1 MAFIKTSSTTG
12 KSIVVLSDQEWV
24 AQGIFNDWFHKHE
37 ITEIESFAKK
47 LANDSRIKSS
57 IMTKMAQYIDDYAQ
71 AEQMTA
77 AQQAPQMMAAQQ
89 AAATGKKRRSPKQ
102 DAALKRTQERN
113 AAMRAFKTPAPRE
126 GAMTGPSFAS
136 QTTDPRTG
144 GTGTQTPGQL
154 IGSMQRNRFGDAAR
168 VNFQRMQDM
177 PPERRKIFMGE
188 LSKTPQGRQA
198 LAQMAQ
204 FQKGTAPGMSG
215 FVQRLD
221 PRTGKPISQLAG
233 FGQDVSGKAQAL
245 GRQVKGIPGQF
256 AKGAPQFAQNAQ
268 TVGRGVASGA
278 RGAAGAARGVGN
290 MAMQGLGAGTK
301 IPFLPGVGLGGAL
314 LGAGGAYLGAKA
326 YQYFRDGNIRN
337 MVINPDFVK
346 DPNKVKSALIG
357 AQQMGQLNSIKGV
370 TNSIDDAMERLNA
383 TVAAAINKLGNTPE
397 AQQLM
402 NAARATQ
409 QQGAPQ

>member
-24 AQGIFNDWFHKHE
+24 AQGIFNDWFHKNE

-57 IMTKMAQYIDDYAQ
+57 LMTKMAQLVND
-71 AEQMTA
+71 
-77 AQQAPQMMAAQQ
+77 
-89 AAATGKKRRSPKQ
+89 RRVRSPAQ
-102 DAALKRTQERN
+102 IANHQRMQAQN
-113 AAMRAFKTPAPRE
+113 AARIAGQTPAPIE

-136 QTTDPRTG
+136 QITDPRTG
-144 GTGTQTPGQL
+144 RVVRQTPEQMVS
-154 IGSMQRNRFGDAAR
+154 SMQRNRFGDAAR
-168 VNFQRMQDM
+168 ANYQRMQSM
-177 PPERRKIFMGE
+177 SPAQREIFMDQ
-188 LSKTPQGRQA
+188 LSQTPQGRQA
-198 LAQMAQ
+198 LTQIAQ
-204 FQKGTAPGMSG
+204 FEKSTAPGMG
-215 FVQRLD
+215 KFVQRLD

-301 IPFLPGVGLGGAL
+301 IPFLPGVGIGGAL

-346 DPNKVKSALIG
+346 DPSKVKSALIG

-383 TVAAAINKLGNTPE
+383 TVAAAINQLGNTPE

-402 NAARATQ
+402 NAARTTQ

>member
-24 AQGIFNDWFHKHE
+24 AQGIFNGWFHKHE

-57 IMTKMAQYIDDYAQ
+57 IMTKMAQLVNDRRPRTPAQ
-71 AEQMTA
+71 I
-77 AQQAPQMMAAQQ
+77 
-89 AAATGKKRRSPKQ
+89 
-102 DAALKRTQERN
+102 AALKRMQERN

-144 GTGTQTPGQL
+144 GTGTQTPEQM
-154 IGSMQRNRFGDAAR
+154 ISSMERNRFGDAAR
-168 VNFQRMQDM
+168 ANYQRMQDM

>member
-12 KSIVVLSDQEWV
+12 KPIVVLSDQEWV
-24 AQGIFNDWFHKHE
+24 AQGIFNDWFHRHE

-47 LANDSRIKSS
+47 LANDSRIKSGL
-57 IMTKMAQYIDDYAQ
+57 MTKMAQYIDDYAQ
-71 AEQMTA
+71 AEQMGAT
-77 AQQAPQMMAAQQ
+77 QQ
-89 AAATGKKRRSPKQ
+89 AAATGRRPRTPKQ
-102 DAALKRTQERN
+102 IAAFKRLQAQN
-113 AAMRAFKTPAPRE
+113 AARRARETPAPIE

-136 QTTDPRTG
+136 QITDPRTG
-144 GTGTQTPGQL
+144 RVVRQTPEQMVS
-154 IGSMQRNRFGDAAR
+154 SMQRNRFGDAAR
-168 VNFQRMQDM
+168 ANYQRMQSM
-177 PPERRKIFMGE
+177 SPAQREIFMDQ
-188 LSKTPQGRQA
+188 LSQTPQGRQA
-198 LAQMAQ
+198 LTQIAQ
-204 FQKGTAPGMSG
+204 FEKSTAPGMG
-215 FVQRLD
+215 RFVQRLD

-233 FGQDVSGKAQAL
+233 LGQDVSGKAQAL

-268 TVGRGVASGA
+268 TLGRGVASGA

-301 IPFLPGVGLGGAL
+301 IPFLPGVGIGGAL

-357 AQQMGQLNSIKGV
+357 AQQMGQLNSLKGV

-409 QQGAPQ
+409 QQGAAK

>member
-12 KSIVVLSDQEWV
+12 KPIVVLSDQEWV

-47 LANDSRIKSS
+47 LANDSRIKSGL
-57 IMTKMAQYIDDYAQ
+57 MTKIAYMDDYDQ
-71 AEQMTA
+71 A
-77 AQQAPQMMAAQQ
+77 AQMGAAQQ
-89 AAATGKKRRSPKQ
+89 AAATGRRPRTPKQ
-102 DAALKRTQERN
+102 IAAFKRLQEQN
-113 AAMRAFKTPAPRE
+113 AARRARETPAPIE

-136 QTTDPRTG
+136 QITDPRTG
-144 GTGTQTPGQL
+144 RVVRQTPEQMVS
-154 IGSMQRNRFGDAAR
+154 SMQRNRFGDAAR
-168 VNFQRMQDM
+168 ANYKRMQSM
-177 PPERRKIFMGE
+177 SPAQREIFMDQ
-188 LSKTPQGRQA
+188 LSQTPQGRQA
-198 LAQMAQ
+198 LTQIAQ
-204 FQKGTAPGMSG
+204 FEKSTAPGMG
-215 FVQRLD
+215 RFVQRLD

-233 FGQDVSGKAQAL
+233 LGQDVSGKAQAL

-268 TVGRGVASGA
+268 TLGRGVASGA

-301 IPFLPGVGLGGAL
+301 IPFLPGVGIGGAL

-346 DPNKVKSALIG
+346 DPSKVKSALIG
-357 AQQMGQLNSIKGV
+357 AQQMGQLNSMKGV

-383 TVAAAINKLGNTPE
+383 TVAAAINQLGNTPE

-409 QQGAPQ
+409 QQGVAK

>member
-57 IMTKMAQYIDDYAQ
+57 IMTKMAQLVNDRRPRTPAQ
-71 AEQMTA
+71 IA
-77 AQQAPQMMAAQQ
+77 AFQRLQA
-89 AAATGKKRRSPKQ
+89 
-102 DAALKRTQERN
+102 RN
-113 AAMRAFKTPAPRE
+113 ADIRAMRARETPAPIE

-136 QTTDPRTG
+136 QITDPRTG
-144 GTGTQTPGQL
+144 RVVRQTPEQMVS
-154 IGSMQRNRFGDAAR
+154 SMQRNRFGDAAR
-168 VNFQRMQDM
+168 ANYKRMQSM
-177 PPERRKIFMGE
+177 SPAQREIFMDQ
-188 LSKTPQGRQA
+188 LSQTPQGRQA
-198 LAQMAQ
+198 LTQIAQ
-204 FQKGTAPGMSG
+204 FEKSTAPGMG
-215 FVQRLD
+215 RFVQRLD

-233 FGQDVSGKAQAL
+233 LGQDVSGKAQAL

-268 TVGRGVASGA
+268 TVGRGIASGA

-301 IPFLPGVGLGGAL
+301 IPFLPGVGIGGAL

-346 DPNKVKSALIG
+346 DPSKVKSALIG
-357 AQQMGQLNSIKGV
+357 AQQMGQLNSMKGV

-383 TVAAAINKLGNTPE
+383 TVAAAINQLGNTPE

-409 QQGAPQ
+409 QQGVAQ

>member
-12 KSIVVLSDQEWV
+12 KPIVVLSDQEWV

-47 LANDSRIKSS
+47 LANDSRIKSGL
-57 IMTKMAQYIDDYAQ
+57 MTKMAQYIDDYAQ
-71 AEQMTA
+71 AEQMGAT
-77 AQQAPQMMAAQQ
+77 QQ
-89 AAATGKKRRSPKQ
+89 AAATGRRPRTPKQ
-102 DAALKRTQERN
+102 IAAFKRLQAQN
-113 AAMRAFKTPAPRE
+113 AARRARETPAPIE

-136 QTTDPRTG
+136 QIKDPRTG
-144 GTGTQTPGQL
+144 RMVMQTPEQMVS
-154 IGSMQRNRFGDAAR
+154 SMQRNRFGDAAR
-168 VNFQRMQDM
+168 ANYQRMQSM
-177 PPERRKIFMGE
+177 SPAQREIFMDQ
-188 LSKTPQGRQA
+188 LSQTPQGRQA
-198 LAQMAQ
+198 LTQIAQ
-204 FQKGTAPGMSG
+204 FEKSTAPGMG
-215 FVQRLD
+215 KFVQRLD

-233 FGQDVSGKAQAL
+233 LGQDVSGKAQAL

-268 TVGRGVASGA
+268 TLGRGVASGA

-301 IPFLPGVGLGGAL
+301 IPFLPGVGIGGAL

-346 DPNKVKSALIG
+346 DPSKVKSALIG
-357 AQQMGQLNSIKGV
+357 AQQMGQLNSMKGV

-383 TVAAAINKLGNTPE
+383 TVAAAINQLGNTPE

-402 NAARATQ
+402 NTARATQ
-409 QQGAPQ
+409 QQGVAQ

>member
-1 MAFIKTSSTTG
+1 
-12 KSIVVLSDQEWV
+12 
-24 AQGIFNDWFHKHE
+24 
-37 ITEIESFAKK
+37 
-47 LANDSRIKSS
+47 
-57 IMTKMAQYIDDYAQ
+57 
-71 AEQMTA
+71 
-77 AQQAPQMMAAQQ
+77 
-89 AAATGKKRRSPKQ
+89 
-102 DAALKRTQERN
+102 
-113 AAMRAFKTPAPRE
+113 
-126 GAMTGPSFAS
+126 MTGPSFAS
-136 QTTDPRTG
+136 QTRDPRTG
-144 GTGTQTPGQL
+144 RTGIQTPEQM
-154 IGSMQRNRFGDAAR
+154 ISSMQRNQYGDAAR
-168 VNFQRMQDM
+168 ANYQRMQEM
-177 PPERRKIFMGE
+177 PPEKQKIFRGE

-198 LAQMAQ
+198 LAQIAQ
-204 FQKGTAPGMSG
+204 FEKGTAPGMSG
-215 FVQRLD
+215 FVQRVD

-301 IPFLPGVGLGGAL
+301 IPFLPGVGIGGAL

-346 DPNKVKSALIG
+346 DPSKVKSALIG

-370 TNSIDDAMERLNA
+370 TNSIDDAMDRLNA
-383 TVAAAINKLGNTPE
+383 TVVAAINKLGNTPE

-402 NAARATQ
+402 NAARTTQ

>member
-1 MAFIKTSSTTG
+1 
-12 KSIVVLSDQEWV
+12 
-24 AQGIFNDWFHKHE
+24 
-37 ITEIESFAKK
+37 
-47 LANDSRIKSS
+47 
-57 IMTKMAQYIDDYAQ
+57 
-71 AEQMTA
+71 
-77 AQQAPQMMAAQQ
+77 
-89 AAATGKKRRSPKQ
+89 
-102 DAALKRTQERN
+102 
-113 AAMRAFKTPAPRE
+113 
-126 GAMTGPSFAS
+126 
-136 QTTDPRTG
+136 
-144 GTGTQTPGQL
+144 
-154 IGSMQRNRFGDAAR
+154 MQSNRFGDAAR
-168 VNFQRMQDM
+168 ANYQRMQDM

>member
-1 MAFIKTSSTTG
+1 MALIKTSSTTG

-57 IMTKMAQYIDDYAQ
+57 IMTKMAQLVNDRRPRTPAQ
-71 AEQMTA
+71 I
-77 AQQAPQMMAAQQ
+77 
-89 AAATGKKRRSPKQ
+89 
-102 DAALKRTQERN
+102 AALKRMQERN

-144 GTGTQTPGQL
+144 GTGTQTPEQM
-154 IGSMQRNRFGDAAR
+154 ISSMQRNRFGDAAR
-168 VNFQRMQDM
+168 ANYQRMQDM

>member
-12 KSIVVLSDQEWV
+12 KPIVVLSDQEWV

-57 IMTKMAQYIDDYAQ
+57 IMTKMAQYMDDYAQ
-71 AEQMTA
+71 AEQMM
-77 AQQAPQMMAAQQ
+77 APQQ
-89 AAATGKKRRSPKQ
+89 AAATEKRRRSPAQ
-102 DAALKRTQERN
+102 IAALKRTQARN
-113 AAMRAFKTPAPRE
+113 AAMRAFRTPAPIE

-136 QTTDPRTG
+136 QITDPRTG
-144 GTGTQTPGQL
+144 RVVRQTPEQMVS
-154 IGSMQRNRFGDAAR
+154 SMQRNRFGDAAR
-168 VNFQRMQDM
+168 ANYQRMQSM
-177 PPERRKIFMGE
+177 SPAQREIFMDQ
-188 LSKTPQGRQA
+188 LSQTPQGRQA
-198 LAQMAQ
+198 LTQIAQ
-204 FQKGTAPGMSG
+204 FEKSTAPGMG
-215 FVQRLD
+215 RFVQRLD

-233 FGQDVSGKAQAL
+233 LGQDVSGKAQAL

-256 AKGAPQFAQNAQ
+256 AKGAPQLAQNAQ
-268 TVGRGVASGA
+268 TLGRGVASGA
-278 RGAAGAARGVGN
+278 RGAAGAVRGVGN

-301 IPFLPGVGLGGAL
+301 IPFLPGVGIGGAL

-357 AQQMGQLNSIKGV
+357 AQQMGQLNSMKGV

-383 TVAAAINKLGNTPE
+383 TVAAAINQLGNTPE

-402 NAARATQ
+402 NTARATQ
-409 QQGAPQ
+409 QQGVAQ

>member
-12 KSIVVLSDQEWV
+12 KPIVVLSDQEWV

-47 LANDSRIKSS
+47 LANDSRIKSGL
-57 IMTKMAQYIDDYAQ
+57 MTKIAYMDDYDQ
-71 AEQMTA
+71 A
-77 AQQAPQMMAAQQ
+77 AQMGAAQQ
-89 AAATGKKRRSPKQ
+89 AAATGRRPRTPKQ
-102 DAALKRTQERN
+102 IAAFKRLQEQN
-113 AAMRAFKTPAPRE
+113 AARRARETPAPIE

-136 QTTDPRTG
+136 QITDPRTG
-144 GTGTQTPGQL
+144 RVVRQTPEQMVS
-154 IGSMQRNRFGDAAR
+154 SMQRNRFGDAAR
-168 VNFQRMQDM
+168 ANYQRMQSM
-177 PPERRKIFMGE
+177 SPAQREIFMDQ
-188 LSKTPQGRQA
+188 LSQTPQGRQA
-198 LAQMAQ
+198 LTQIAQ
-204 FQKGTAPGMSG
+204 FEKSTAPGMG
-215 FVQRLD
+215 RFVQRLD

-233 FGQDVSGKAQAL
+233 LGQDVSGKAQAL

-268 TVGRGVASGA
+268 TLGRGVASGA

-301 IPFLPGVGLGGAL
+301 IPFLPGVGIGGAL

-346 DPNKVKSALIG
+346 DPSKVKSALIG
-357 AQQMGQLNSIKGV
+357 AQQMGQLNSMKGV

-383 TVAAAINKLGNTPE
+383 TVAAAINQLGNTPE

-409 QQGAPQ
+409 QQGVAK

>member
-12 KSIVVLSDQEWV
+12 KPIVVLSDQEWV

-57 IMTKMAQYIDDYAQ
+57 IMTKMAQLVNDRRPRTPAQ
-71 AEQMTA
+71 I
-77 AQQAPQMMAAQQ
+77 
-89 AAATGKKRRSPKQ
+89 
-102 DAALKRTQERN
+102 AALKRMQERN
-113 AAMRAFKTPAPRE
+113 AAMRAFRTPAPRE
-126 GAMTGPSFAS
+126 GAITGPSFAS

-144 GTGTQTPGQL
+144 GTGTQTPEQM
-154 IGSMQRNRFGDAAR
+154 ISSMQRNRFGDAAR
-168 VNFQRMQDM
+168 ANYQRMQDM

>member
-57 IMTKMAQYIDDYAQ
+57 IMTKMAQLVND
-71 AEQMTA
+71 
-77 AQQAPQMMAAQQ
+77 
-89 AAATGKKRRSPKQ
+89 RRPRTPAQ
-102 DAALKRTQERN
+102 DAALKRMQARN

-144 GTGTQTPGQL
+144 GTGTQTPEQM
-154 IGSMQRNRFGDAAR
+154 ISSMQRNRFGDAAR
-168 VNFQRMQDM
+168 ANYQRMQDM

>member
-12 KSIVVLSDQEWV
+12 KPIVVLSDQEWV

-47 LANDSRIKSS
+47 LANDSRIKSGL
-57 IMTKMAQYIDDYAQ
+57 MTKMAQYIDDYAQ
-71 AEQMTA
+71 AEQMG
-77 AQQAPQMMAAQQ
+77 APQQ
-89 AAATGKKRRSPKQ
+89 AAATGRRPRTPKQ
-102 DAALKRTQERN
+102 IAAFQRLQAQN
-113 AAMRAFKTPAPRE
+113 AARRARETPAPIE

-136 QTTDPRTG
+136 QITDPRTG
-144 GTGTQTPGQL
+144 RVVRQTPEQMVS
-154 IGSMQRNRFGDAAR
+154 SMQRNRFGDAAR
-168 VNFQRMQDM
+168 ANYQRMQSM
-177 PPERRKIFMGE
+177 SPAQRETFMNQ
-188 LSKTPQGRQA
+188 LSQTPQGRQA
-198 LAQMAQ
+198 LTQIAQ
-204 FQKGTAPGMSG
+204 FEKSTAPGMG
-215 FVQRLD
+215 RFVQRLD

-233 FGQDVSGKAQAL
+233 LGQDVSGKAQAL

-268 TVGRGVASGA
+268 TLGRGVASGA

-301 IPFLPGVGLGGAL
+301 IPFLPGVGIGGAL

-357 AQQMGQLNSIKGV
+357 AQQMGQLNSMKGV

-383 TVAAAINKLGNTPE
+383 TVAAAINQLGNTPE

-409 QQGAPQ
+409 QQGAAQ

>member
-24 AQGIFNDWFHKHE
+24 AQGIFNDWFHKNE

-47 LANDSRIKSS
+47 LANDSRIKSGL
-57 IMTKMAQYIDDYAQ
+57 MTKMAQLVNDKRKMSPAR
-71 AEQMTA
+71 
-77 AQQAPQMMAAQQ
+77 Q
-89 AAATGKKRRSPKQ
+89 AAFQRMQAQ
-102 DAALKRTQERN
+102 NAARN
-113 AAMRAFKTPAPRE
+113 AARRAGQTPAPRE

-144 GTGTQTPGQL
+144 GTGTQTPEQM
-154 IGSMQRNRFGDAAR
+154 ISSMQRNQYGDAAR
-168 VNFQRMQDM
+168 VNFQRMQEM
-177 PPERRKIFMGE
+177 PPEKQKIFRGE

-198 LAQMAQ
+198 LAQIAQ
-204 FQKGTAPGMSG
+204 FEKGTAPGMSG
-215 FVQRLD
+215 FVQRVD

-301 IPFLPGVGLGGAL
+301 IPFLPGVGIGGAL

-346 DPNKVKSALIG
+346 DPSKVKSALIG

-370 TNSIDDAMERLNA
+370 TNSIDDAMDRLNA
-383 TVAAAINKLGNTPE
+383 TVVAAINKLGNTPE

-402 NAARATQ
+402 NAARTTQ

>member
-57 IMTKMAQYIDDYAQ
+57 IMTKMAQLVNDRRPRTPAQ
-71 AEQMTA
+71 I
-77 AQQAPQMMAAQQ
+77 
-89 AAATGKKRRSPKQ
+89 
-102 DAALKRTQERN
+102 AALKRMQERN
-113 AAMRAFKTPAPRE
+113 AAMRAFRTPAPRE

-144 GTGTQTPGQL
+144 GTGTQTPEQM
-154 IGSMQRNRFGDAAR
+154 ISSMRSNRFGDAAR
-168 VNFQRMQDM
+168 ANYQRMQDM

>member
-24 AQGIFNDWFHKHE
+24 AQGIFNDWFHKNE

-47 LANDSRIKSS
+47 LANDSRIKSGL
-57 IMTKMAQYIDDYAQ
+57 MTKMAQLVNDRRPRTPAQ
-71 AEQMTA
+71 IA
-77 AQQAPQMMAAQQ
+77 AFQRLQAQ
-89 AAATGKKRRSPKQ
+89 
-102 DAALKRTQERN
+102 N
-113 AAMRAFKTPAPRE
+113 AARRAGQTPAPIE

-136 QTTDPRTG
+136 QIKDPRTG
-144 GTGTQTPGQL
+144 RTVIQTPEQMVS
-154 IGSMQRNRFGDAAR
+154 SMQRNRFGDAAR
-168 VNFQRMQDM
+168 ANYQRMQSM
-177 PPERRKIFMGE
+177 SPAQREIFMDQ
-188 LSKTPQGRQA
+188 LSQTPQGRQA
-198 LAQMAQ
+198 LTQIAQ
-204 FQKGTAPGMSG
+204 FEKSTAPGMG
-215 FVQRLD
+215 KFVQRLD

-301 IPFLPGVGLGGAL
+301 IPFLPGVGIGGAL

-346 DPNKVKSALIG
+346 DPSKVKSALIG

-370 TNSIDDAMERLNA
+370 TNSIDDAMDRLNA
-383 TVAAAINKLGNTPE
+383 TVVAAINKLGNTPE

-402 NAARATQ
+402 NAARTTQ

>member
-12 KSIVVLSDQEWV
+12 KPIVVLSDQEWV
-24 AQGIFNDWFHKHE
+24 AQGIFNDWFHRHE

-47 LANDSRIKSS
+47 LANDSRIKSGL
-57 IMTKMAQYIDDYAQ
+57 MTKMAQYIDDYAQ
-71 AEQMTA
+71 AEQMG
-77 AQQAPQMMAAQQ
+77 AAQQ
-89 AAATGKKRRSPKQ
+89 AAATGRRPRTPKQ
-102 DAALKRTQERN
+102 IAAFKRLQAQN
-113 AAMRAFKTPAPRE
+113 AARRARETPAPIE

-136 QTTDPRTG
+136 QITDPRTG
-144 GTGTQTPGQL
+144 RVVRQTPEQMVS
-154 IGSMQRNRFGDAAR
+154 SMQRNRFGDAAR
-168 VNFQRMQDM
+168 ANYKRMQSM
-177 PPERRKIFMGE
+177 SPAQREIFMDQ
-188 LSKTPQGRQA
+188 LSQTPQGRQA
-198 LAQMAQ
+198 LTQIAQ
-204 FQKGTAPGMSG
+204 FEKSTAPGMG
-215 FVQRLD
+215 RFVQRLD

-233 FGQDVSGKAQAL
+233 LGQDVSGKAQAL

-268 TVGRGVASGA
+268 TLGRGVASGA

-301 IPFLPGVGLGGAL
+301 IPFLPGVGIGGAL

-346 DPNKVKSALIG
+346 DPSKVKSALIG
-357 AQQMGQLNSIKGV
+357 AQQMGQLNSMKGV

-383 TVAAAINKLGNTPE
+383 TVAAAINQLGNTPE

-402 NAARATQ
+402 SAARATQ
-409 QQGAPQ
+409 QQGVAK

>member
-1 MAFIKTSSTTG
+1 
-12 KSIVVLSDQEWV
+12 
-24 AQGIFNDWFHKHE
+24 
-37 ITEIESFAKK
+37 
-47 LANDSRIKSS
+47 
-57 IMTKMAQYIDDYAQ
+57 
-71 AEQMTA
+71 
-77 AQQAPQMMAAQQ
+77 
-89 AAATGKKRRSPKQ
+89 
-102 DAALKRTQERN
+102 
-113 AAMRAFKTPAPRE
+113 MRAFRTPAPRE
-126 GAMTGPSFAS
+126 GAITGPSFAS

-144 GTGTQTPGQL
+144 MMGTQTPEQMMS
-154 IGSMQRNRFGDAAR
+154 SMQRNRFGDAAR

-204 FQKGTAPGMSG
+204 FEKGTAPGMSG

-409 QQGAPQ
+409 QQGAPK

>member
-57 IMTKMAQYIDDYAQ
+57 IMTKMAQLVNDRRPRTPAQ
-71 AEQMTA
+71 I
-77 AQQAPQMMAAQQ
+77 
-89 AAATGKKRRSPKQ
+89 
-102 DAALKRTQERN
+102 AALKRMQERN

-144 GTGTQTPGQL
+144 GTGTQTPEQM
-154 IGSMQRNRFGDAAR
+154 ISSMERNRFGDAAR
-168 VNFQRMQDM
+168 ANYQRMQDM

>member
-57 IMTKMAQYIDDYAQ
+57 IMTKMAQLVNDRRPRTPAQ
-71 AEQMTA
+71 I
-77 AQQAPQMMAAQQ
+77 
-89 AAATGKKRRSPKQ
+89 
-102 DAALKRTQERN
+102 AALKRMQERN
-113 AAMRAFKTPAPRE
+113 AAMRAFRTPAPRE

-144 GTGTQTPGQL
+144 GTGTQTPEQM
-154 IGSMQRNRFGDAAR
+154 ISSMERNRFGDAAR
-168 VNFQRMQDM
+168 ANYQRMQDM